1 MSEKHKI
8 SEQSVEK
15 IKENMQKCTHQSSI
29 QTFRECQNKNKNI
42 NIKVKFF
49 SLNY

>member
-1 MSEKHKI
+1 MSEMQKI

-15 IKENMQKCTHQSSI
+15 SEEKMQKCTHQNHL
-29 QTFRECQNKNKNI
+29 EKKND

-49 SLNY
+49 GFYYCSSY